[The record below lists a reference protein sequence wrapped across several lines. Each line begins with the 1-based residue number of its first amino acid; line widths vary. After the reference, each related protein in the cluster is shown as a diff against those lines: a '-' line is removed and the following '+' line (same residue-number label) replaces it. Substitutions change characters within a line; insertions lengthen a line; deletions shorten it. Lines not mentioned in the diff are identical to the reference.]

1 MVVCLW
7 VGERAWLYSLV
18 NWFMRVWLQRLSSWI
33 PLPVERS
40 SDGALCLGFE
50 RIPDTTTMTKW
61 FYSTRLETRTK
72 ESNTCANSWVVK
84 LVGTMKVIIEMLAL
98 VAD

>member
-1 MVVCLW
+1 MCLVELISGLILVCL
-7 VGERAWLYSLV
+7 VAVLALTGPLSLMSH
-18 NWFMRVWLQRLSSWI
+18 W
-33 PLPVERS
+33 
-40 SDGALCLGFE
+40 ALLVQHF
-50 RIPDTTTMTKW
+50 PDISTMTKW
-61 FYSTRLETRTK
+61 FHSTRLETRTK

>member
-1 MVVCLW
+1 MFFAVLTFRPQVFCEVVL
-7 VGERAWLYSLV
+7 ASSLH
-18 NWFMRVWLQRLSSWI
+18 
-33 PLPVERS
+33 
-40 SDGALCLGFE
+40 DGACIEYRVREWVTFLTCQMVAKL
-50 RIPDTTTMTKW
+50 

>member
-1 MVVCLW
+1 MLLVGFIFEHNVRCEVVLASLCAVVFIAILW
-7 VGERAWLYSLV
+7 
-18 NWFMRVWLQRLSSWI
+18 MRVAFL
-33 PLPVERS
+33 
-40 SDGALCLGFE
+40 
-50 RIPDTTTMTKW
+50 TMKIVTKL

>member
-1 MVVCLW
+1 MCYF
-7 VGERAWLYSLV
+7 VGVSHLPDIINGDDIVSFDPLV
-18 NWFMRVWLQRLSSWI
+18 
-33 PLPVERS
+33 
-40 SDGALCLGFE
+40 
-50 RIPDTTTMTKW
+50 
-61 FYSTRLETRTK
+61 TRTK